1 MFDSDYTEN
10 DDFCVVINVINSSE
24 DHFVKSHK
32 DFQDISFQYAFAC
45 GKYSGGQTCVFS
57 TYGKRHWDIDYKY
70 FIYRMK
76 EIEKLVSKLK
86 ERNQARTKRGRNVF
100 NTQLY
105 LMMRQ
110 SVNTKGLNG
119 FTKEHNFVKG
129 KGVFM
134 EDVTRRLDK
143 NKREI

>member
-1 MFDSDYTEN
+1 MLFSAILLLLVVDFQLARRLDKNKREIWLKCKELLLLFDSDYTEN
-10 DDFCVVINVINSSE
+10 DDFCVAINVINSSE

-45 GKYSGGQTCVFS
+45 GKYSGGQTCVLS

-70 FIYRMK
+70 CIYRMK

-86 ERNQARTKRGRNVF
+86 ERNQARTKKGINVF

-105 LMMRQ
+105 LMMR
-110 SVNTKGLNG
+110 
-119 FTKEHNFVKG
+119 
-129 KGVFM
+129 
-134 EDVTRRLDK
+134 
-143 NKREI
+143 